1 MRLYS
6 FFLCLLLTFGGVFA
20 KNYDLFFHHD
30 ANGLSVGKKNQNHIR
45 IRVVNPPE
53 NKSHALGFDLVR
65 PFFILDGIYLSTDG
79 LRTLGDFHM
88 ETSQFDLPELLSN
101 LGYTPILV
109 QFSETV
115 LRPLTNNASY
125 FSELLHLINQESV
138 FSFPNKQEDGM
149 IVLGISQGGV
159 LGLYGAYQYDVTRTP
174 NESPIRI
181 YGSLDS
187 PHQGAVMPV
196 GLFYTI
202 NFWATTGGSA
212 DAAAFADLISG
223 PGSSELLVFK
233 AVNDT
238 LPANKRTYEK
248 NFSNQRFLYGEY
260 RKALEYKNFPK
271 ILISQGQM
279 KGISPVHGST
289 YYKLNRSAKKLKA
302 IVGRAQSEMN
312 VSTNGKGQVA
322 YNRVYQIAHQDDS
335 KVMKDSASMDFIQG
349 SLYPFAKTMYSSMR
363 DGFLDAIPDNMIQEI
378 DLPFG
383 NSLKL
388 KIFTQWEADT
398 LIHPSSTFIPTT
410 SAMDLLCGG
419 DISIRN
425 GCAFTEKY
433 SDVNFENPGDR
444 SNATATYAVDPTH
457 PRYNEPISGRHIEM
471 AYQPDGIIKF
481 NVIDGMQVDVWRFLC
496 NVAKYDYDP
505 SRGTFRNGNLA
516 GVFMPNANCMDLS
529 LMPNVISES
538 GLHPWQK
545 FGYSHYEYA
554 EKEYESNSGITLKIP
569 AGWHKVAKYDY
580 GKGLP
585 SGSDFVVEAKVKK
598 SNSSWMKAELL
609 LYKTKNGIGQLQ
621 MQEIDVPLDGY
632 YKTLRWPLAF
642 AEEALSEYR
651 WIDLIINSDGGEVQ
665 LFNPR
670 IERRF
675 VSVKEPENMMVPMIF
690 PNNQVSISS
699 WNPTTSITSYVDDFG
714 YGMQLDFSS
723 VWASVNLNFGEA
735 KNLKKYS
742 HVKVSYWPGTCQWS
756 KVYFDTYKNGR
767 YSLSDGYADGLF
779 VSKKIPLNTVIN
791 TAVTP
796 ENGLSAT
803 RFVIENT
810 NATERCLIHS
820 IILE

>member
-1 MRLYS
+1 MNFYKI
-6 FFLCLLLTFGGVFA
+6 FVCLLIAFGCTFA

-30 ANGLSVGKKNQNHIR
+30 LNGLSVGKKEQNHIR

-53 NKSHALGFDLVR
+53 NKNHVLGFDLVR
-65 PFFILDGIYLSTDG
+65 PFFILDGIYLSTDEA
-79 LRTLGDFHM
+79 RTLGDFHM
-88 ETSQFDLPELLSN
+88 ETSQFDLTELISN

-115 LRPLTNNASY
+115 LRPLTSNALY
-125 FSELLHLINQESV
+125 FTELLHLINQESV

-149 IVLGISQGGV
+149 IVFGISQGGV
-159 LGLYGAYQYDVTRTP
+159 LGLYGAYQYDITRMP

-233 AVNDT
+233 ADDDS
-238 LPANKRTYEK
+238 LPANKKTYAK
-248 NFSNQRFLYGEY
+248 NTSSQRFLYGEY
-260 RKALEYKNFPK
+260 RKALEHKNFPK

-279 KGISPVHGST
+279 KGISPTHGST

-302 IVGRAQSEMN
+302 VVGRAQSEMN
-312 VSTNGKGQVA
+312 VGTDEKKQLA

-335 KVMKDSASMDFIQG
+335 KVIKDSASMDFIQG

-363 DGFLDAIPDNMIQEI
+363 EGILDAIPDNMIQEI

-383 NSLKL
+383 NSVKL
-388 KIFTQWEADT
+388 KIYTQWENDT

-419 DISIRN
+419 DLSVRN
-425 GCAFTEKY
+425 GCAFTENY
-433 SDVNFENPGDR
+433 ANVNFENPGNR

-457 PRYNEPISGRHIEM
+457 PRYNEVISGRHVEM
-471 AYQPDGIIKF
+471 AYQPDGMIKI
-481 NVIDGMQVDVWRFLC
+481 NVINGMQVDVWRFLC

-505 SRGTFRNGNLA
+505 ARGTFRNGNLA
-516 GVFMPNANCMDLS
+516 GIFAPDANCMDLS
-529 LMPNVISES
+529 LMPDVIKES
-538 GLHPWQK
+538 GMHPWK
-545 FGYSHYEYA
+545 HLGYTHYEYA
-554 EKEYESNSGITLKIP
+554 EKEYDSNSGVPLKVP
-569 AGWHKVAKYDY
+569 AGWHKVALFDY
-580 GKGLP
+580 GKGIP
-585 SGSDFVVEAKVKK
+585 SGSDFAVEVKVKK

-609 LYKTKNGIGQLQ
+609 LYKTKNGVGQLQ

-651 WIDLIINSDGGEVQ
+651 WISLVLNSDGGDVQ
-665 LFNPR
+665 LYNPR

-675 VSVKEPENMMVPMIF
+675 VPVQEPENMMVPMIF
-690 PNNQVSISS
+690 PNNKVSISS
-699 WNPTTSITSYVDDFG
+699 WNPTTSISTYRDDFG
-714 YGMQLDFSS
+714 YGMLLDFSK

-742 HVKVSYWPGTCQWS
+742 HVTVSYWPGTCQGS
-756 KVYFDTYKNGR
+756 KVYFDSYKNGR
-767 YSLSDGYADGLF
+767 YPLSDGYVDGRY
-779 VSKKIPLNTVIN
+779 VSKKIPLDAIIN

-796 ENGLSAT
+796 KNGFSAT

-810 NATERCLIHS
+810 NAKERCLVHS